1 VRVELD
7 KRVPI
12 GAGLGGGSSD
22 AAHTLVA
29 LDRLL
34 GANWPAERLAQ
45 VAGGFGSDTPFFVVA
60 AMGNPSCACRGRGE
74 VIRPVQR
81 PAARRAVVF
90 SPPFGLSTRDVYG
103 RFDEMGLG
111 FDEALDEGAEPDW
124 RAWARLPARELLG
137 RLVNDLEPAAFSIS
151 RELADLRAELERR
164 SGRVVRMSGSGSR
177 LFTLFDEHEAREA
190 DAAAAIGRGLGT
202 AASVVEVTPAAGW

>member
-34 GANWPAERLAQ
+34 GAGWSAEKLAQ
-45 VAGGFGSDTPFFVVA
+45 FAGGFGSDTPFFVVA
-60 AMGNPSCACRGRGE
+60 ALGSPSCACRGRGE
-74 VIRPVQR
+74 VIRPVAR
-81 PAARRAVVF
+81 PAARSAVVF

-103 RFDEMGLG
+103 RFDEMRLG
-111 FDEALDEGAEPDW
+111 FDEALEAGAEPDW
-124 RAWARLPARELLG
+124 GAWARLPARELLA

-151 RELADLRAELERR
+151 RELAGLRAELERR
-164 SGRVVRMSGSGSR
+164 TRRAVRMSGSGSS
-177 LFTLFDEHEAREA
+177 LFTLFDADEGREA
-190 DAAAAIGRGLGT
+190 EEAAGLGERLG
-202 AASVVEVTPAAGW
+202 ASASVVELTPVAGL

>member
-12 GAGLGGGSSD
+12 GAGLGGGSSN

-34 GANWPAERLAQ
+34 GARWPEQRLAHF
-45 VAGGFGSDTPFFVVA
+45 AGSFGSDTPFFVVA
-60 AMGNPSCACRGRGE
+60 ALGSPSCACRGRGE
-74 VIRPVQR
+74 VIRPVDR

-90 SPPFGLSTRDVYG
+90 SPPFGLSTRDVYA

-111 FDEALDEGAEPDW
+111 FDEALQAGAEPDW
-124 RAWARLPARELLG
+124 GVWARLPAQDLLA

-151 RELADLRAELERR
+151 RELAGLRAELERR
-164 SGRVVRMSGSGSR
+164 IGRVVRMSGSGSS
-177 LFTLFDEHEAREA
+177 LFTLFDGDEGCEAEEA
-190 DAAAAIGRGLGT
+190 AGLGERLGA
-202 AASVVEVTPAAGW
+202 AASVVELTPAAGL